1 MKKLSTL
8 RESADQRLQDTI
20 GEHGWAIVGVFPAAE
35 AEGAPFCYTVGLTGK
50 GLPELA
56 IYGLDLNTGGGILN
70 GLAQRM
76 VDRGELR
83 GGERLEGEL
92 EGGLP
97 LAVIDMGDT
106 SELAAVRRFYG
117 AVLAARQIVWPD
129 PQGRMPWEDW
139 SCSDEAQP
147 INSNPPF

>member
-1 MKKLSTL
+1 MKKLSTV

-20 GEHGWAIVGVFPAAE
+20 DAHGWAIVGVFPADA
-35 AEGAPFCYTVGLTGK
+35 AEGAPFCYTVGLTDK

-70 GLAQRM
+70 GSAQRM
-76 VDRGELR
+76 IDCGELR
-83 GGERLEGEL
+83 GGERIDGEL
-92 EGGLP
+92 DGGLP

-117 AVLAARQIVWPD
+117 AILAARQIVWPD
-129 PQGRMPWEDW
+129 PQGRMPWEGW
-139 SCSDEAQP
+139 SCSAAAQP
-147 INSNPPF
+147 INNAPPF